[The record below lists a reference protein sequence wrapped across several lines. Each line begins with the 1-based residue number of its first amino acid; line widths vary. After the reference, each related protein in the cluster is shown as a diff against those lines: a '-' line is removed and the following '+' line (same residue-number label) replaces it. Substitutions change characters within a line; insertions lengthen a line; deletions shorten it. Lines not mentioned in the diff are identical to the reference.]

1 MRIGRLVNPMLT
13 LPDLGAVSYAAG
25 DSGFGSIIYSGATK
39 Q

>member
-13 LPDLGAVSYAAG
+13 LPDLDAVSHAAADG
-25 DSGFGSIIYSGATK
+25 GFGSIIYSGATK